1 MTRRQLHIRECL
13 NGTCRRRRREIDD
26 DQMMTRRQLPIRECL
41 NGSCRCGAVFCV
53 CTPERPN
60 ACIVHIHNTMRAA
73 LTTKSSGVLCPLDC
87 PPDCPLA
94 HSRHAQGMRKKNEV

>member
-1 MTRRQLHIRECL
+1 MNGTLGCNTLAKSRQMAPALKLEQRQMTRRQLHIRECL

-73 LTTKSSGVLCPLDC
+73 LTTKSSG
-87 PPDCPLA
+87 
-94 HSRHAQGMRKKNEV
+94 